1 MKKDRR
7 RRAAKSSLA
16 SLFPSMAMARLV
28 VFFAVHPGGRY
39 HVRELSR
46 TTRLSSASLQHELRR
61 LAEMGALRREDEGS
75 RAYYRADESHPSW
88 RAWVLLLRSSARPAD
103 VLREALVDAPGLDA
117 AFVFGSSARGD
128 ARADSDVD
136 VFLVGTDEARAA
148 AGRRLS
154 EAELLVG
161 RALDVIG
168 YEPEELAA
176 RIRSGNAFIRRVL
189 AEPREWVRGDLELAG
204 LPEAA

>member
-7 RRAAKSSLA
+7 PAAKSSLA

-28 VFFAVHPGGRY
+28 VFFAVHPGCRY

-46 TTRLSSASLQHELRR
+46 ITRLSSASLQHELRR
-61 LAEMGALRREDEGS
+61 LMEMGSLRREDTTT
-75 RAYYRADESHPSW
+75 RAYYRADETHPSW
-88 RAWVLLLRSSARPAD
+88 RAWMLLLRSSARPAD
-103 VLREALVDAPGLDA
+103 VLREALVDAPGLEA

-136 VFLVGTDEARAA
+136 VFLVGTEEARAA

-154 EAELLVG
+154 DAELLLG

-168 YEPEELAA
+168 YDPKDLAA
-176 RIRSGNAFIRRVL
+176 RIRSGNPLIRRVL
-189 AEPREWVRGDLELAG
+189 SEPCEWICGDFKLVG
-204 LPEAA
+204 ITEAA

>member
-1 MKKDRR
+1 MKNDRR
-7 RRAAKSSLA
+7 PPARSSLA

-28 VFFAVHPGGRY
+28 VFFAVHPGARY

-46 TTRLSSASLQHELRR
+46 ITRLSSASLQHELRR
-61 LAEMGALRREDEGS
+61 LAEMGALRRENEGS

-88 RAWVLLLRSSARPAD
+88 RAWMLLLRSSARPAD
-103 VLREALVDAPGLDA
+103 VLREALVDAPGLEA

-128 ARADSDVD
+128 TRADSDVD
-136 VFLVGTDEARAA
+136 VFLVGTEAAREA

-168 YEPEELAA
+168 YDRGELAA

-189 AEPREWVRGDLELAG
+189 SEPREWIRGNLEPG
-204 LPEAA
+204 GMPEAA